1 MNSAYNVIIR
11 PVVSERSFDLMSQNK
26 YTFEVAKQ
34 APKEEIAAAVEKLF
48 GVHVLKVNTINVKP
62 KTKRVRYVAGQ
73 TRSWK
78 KAIVTVAE
86 GDSIELFAQRF
97 QRRVMRQSRPP
108 SMTCG
113 RSLRRVEGHAA
124 PVIRRHLAEAT
135 RRLSRHMP
143 ERVGLIP

>member
-11 PVVSERSFDLMSQNK
+11 PVVSERSFDLMSQSK

-86 GDSIELFAQRF
+86 GDSIELFAQ
-97 QRRVMRQSRPP
+97 QSD
-108 SMTCG
+108 
-113 RSLRRVEGHAA
+113 E
-124 PVIRRHLAEAT
+124 
-135 RRLSRHMP
+135 
-143 ERVGLIP
+143 

>member
-86 GDSIELFAQRF
+86 GDSIDLFAQ
-97 QRRVMRQSRPP
+97 QS
-108 SMTCG
+108 
-113 RSLRRVEGHAA
+113 
-124 PVIRRHLAEAT
+124 AE
-135 RRLSRHMP
+135 
-143 ERVGLIP
+143 

>member
-11 PVVSERSFDLMSQNK
+11 PVVSERSFDLMSHNK

-86 GDSIELFAQRF
+86 GDSIELFAQ
-97 QRRVMRQSRPP
+97 QS
-108 SMTCG
+108 
-113 RSLRRVEGHAA
+113 
-124 PVIRRHLAEAT
+124 AE
-135 RRLSRHMP
+135 
-143 ERVGLIP
+143 

>member
-34 APKEEIAAAVEKLF
+34 APKEEIAAAGEKLF

-86 GDSIELFAQRF
+86 GDSIELFAQ
-97 QRRVMRQSRPP
+97 QS
-108 SMTCG
+108 
-113 RSLRRVEGHAA
+113 
-124 PVIRRHLAEAT
+124 AE
-135 RRLSRHMP
+135 
-143 ERVGLIP
+143 

>member
-1 MNSAYNVIIR
+1 MNSAYNVISR

-86 GDSIELFAQRF
+86 GDSIELFAQ
-97 QRRVMRQSRPP
+97 QS
-108 SMTCG
+108 
-113 RSLRRVEGHAA
+113 
-124 PVIRRHLAEAT
+124 AE
-135 RRLSRHMP
+135 
-143 ERVGLIP
+143 

>member
-11 PVVSERSFDLMSQNK
+11 PIVSERSFDLMGQNK

-78 KAIVTVAE
+78 KAIVTLVE
-86 GDSIELFAQRF
+86 GDSIELFAQ
-97 QRRVMRQSRPP
+97 QS
-108 SMTCG
+108 
-113 RSLRRVEGHAA
+113 
-124 PVIRRHLAEAT
+124 AE
-135 RRLSRHMP
+135 
-143 ERVGLIP
+143 

>member
-86 GDSIELFAQRF
+86 GDSIELFAQ
-97 QRRVMRQSRPP
+97 QS
-108 SMTCG
+108 
-113 RSLRRVEGHAA
+113 
-124 PVIRRHLAEAT
+124 AE
-135 RRLSRHMP
+135 
-143 ERVGLIP
+143 

>member
-86 GDSIELFAQRF
+86 GDSIELFAQ
-97 QRRVMRQSRPP
+97 QS
-108 SMTCG
+108 
-113 RSLRRVEGHAA
+113 VE
-124 PVIRRHLAEAT
+124 
-135 RRLSRHMP
+135 
-143 ERVGLIP
+143 

>member
-78 KAIVTVAE
+78 KAIVTVAD
-86 GDSIELFAQRF
+86 GDSIELFAQ
-97 QRRVMRQSRPP
+97 QS
-108 SMTCG
+108 
-113 RSLRRVEGHAA
+113 
-124 PVIRRHLAEAT
+124 AE
-135 RRLSRHMP
+135 
-143 ERVGLIP
+143 